1 MKRIQLVLSGIV
13 SWISPLVVL
22 STVGAIGWCGH
33 TYHWN
38 FAHALEAFRES
49 GDSPELRESTD
60 SPEPSSAPAELFAI
74 EPASNSS
81 GLPAIQFTSAVA
93 ARDCGAAIA
102 AVQTGAMDDR
112 VTANAS
118 IGYDQSRLAQLS
130 VRVTGS
136 VSRVER
142 RLGDYVKAGE
152 TLALIDSADVGAA
165 KTDLLEACLV
175 YKLKTQ
181 HVERLAEIPR
191 AIPQKQYIEAKADC
205 ELARAR
211 RFNALQ
217 KLNNLGFALTL
228 DQLKSASADALA
240 EKLQNLGLT
249 ADACGPTTAS
259 YNLVPVVAPFDGIV
273 TSCEIVQGESVEPL
287 KTIYVVADT
296 RRMSIN
302 LDVREDDAASLR
314 IGAPVVFETNLIPK
328 PVHGVLTWIGTGID
342 PHTRTIQ
349 ARAETDN
356 PLLDASPESHGTRRL
371 LQEGTFGTAQILVH
385 QHPATAVVPKDAVQ
399 YQWEIGRDVVF
410 RADQDGHTFEP
421 QVVQT
426 GLVRNGYVEILDGLK
441 AGDRIVTAGTRL
453 LSTELAEYLQEH
465 VGDNATAVRNFRHGQ
480 ELVQGSPSNR
490 LKDVNSKCSPPSFAG
505 P

>member
-1 MKRIQLVLSGIV
+1 MKKLQLVLGKLV

-22 STVGAIGWCGH
+22 GTVGAIGWCGH

-38 FAHALEAFRES
+38 FAHALETYRES
-49 GDSPELRESTD
+49 DESMDSV
-60 SPEPSSAPAELFAI
+60 EPSAEPSKPVEIAVSDAPD
-74 EPASNSS
+74 SG
-81 GLPAIQFTSAVA
+81 GLPCIQFTSAEA
-93 ARDCGAAIA
+93 AKSCGAVVA
-102 AVQTGAMDDR
+102 AVQSGAMDDR
-112 VTANAS
+112 VIANAV
-118 IGYDQSRLAQLS
+118 IAYDQARLAQLS

-152 TLALIDSADVGAA
+152 PLAVIDSAEVGAA

-217 KLNNLGFALTL
+217 KLNNLGFSLSF
-228 DQLKSASADALA
+228 DQLNSSSADVLA
-240 EKLQNLGLT
+240 EKLQRLGLT
-249 ADACGPTTAS
+249 ADSCGPTTAS
-259 YNLVPVVAPFDGIV
+259 YNLVPVVAPFDGVI

-296 RRMSIN
+296 RRMWIN
-302 LDVREDDAASLR
+302 LDVREDSAASLK
-314 IGAPVVFETNLIPK
+314 IGAPVVFESDAIQK

-349 ARAETDN
+349 ARAETEN
-356 PLLDASPESHGTRRL
+356 PLLNGTSGSKKATRRL
-371 LQEGTFGTAQILVH
+371 LQAGAFGTAHILVR
-385 QHPATAVVPKDAVQ
+385 QHPATAVVPKDAVH
-399 YQWEIGRDVVF
+399 YQWEIGQDVVF
-410 RADQDGHTFEP
+410 VADEDGSTFQP
-421 QVVQT
+421 QVVET
-426 GLVRNGYVEILDGLK
+426 GLVRDGYVEILDGLEP
-441 AGDRIVTAGTRL
+441 GDRIVTTGTRL

-465 VGDNATAVRNFRHGQ
+465 VGDNAMAVRNFRHGQ
-480 ELVQGSPSNR
+480 ELVQGSLSNK
-490 LKDVNSKCSPPSFAG
+490 LQDESSKCSLPSFAG